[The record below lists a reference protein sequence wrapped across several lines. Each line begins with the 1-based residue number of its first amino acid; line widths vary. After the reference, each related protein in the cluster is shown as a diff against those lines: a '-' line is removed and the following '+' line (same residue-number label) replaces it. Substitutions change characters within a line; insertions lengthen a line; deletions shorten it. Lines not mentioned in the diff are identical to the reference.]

1 MDNLGN
7 QAAAQANLSLSKE
20 QEQLLVKTSINIEDL
35 IPFVGDE
42 QEKSAL
48 IHAIRE
54 ATELNENNAQLIQRL
69 KSTAQV
75 SQDVIGKVVSYIK
88 KTLIPPH

>member
-7 QAAAQANLSLSKE
+7 QAAAQANLSLSNE
-20 QEQLLVKTSINIEDL
+20 HGQLLVKTSLDIDAL
-35 IPFVGDE
+35 IPLAGDE
-42 QEKSAL
+42 QQQLAL
-48 IHAIRE
+48 RHTINE

-88 KTLIPPH
+88 KTLI